1 MCLNKNHEYI
11 QIFFKLTAVGGCGQ
25 TAQHSPKGISGLGQS
40 NSWSSHIMSSQRT
53 DPESQTHIWHGS
65 GFQTSLS
72 A

>member
-1 MCLNKNHEYI
+1 MCLNINLEDV

-25 TAQHSPKGISGLGQS
+25 TAQHSPNGISGLGQS
-40 NSWSSHIMSSQRT
+40 NSCSSHIMSSQRT